1 MFYGETIRLRWAE
14 TGWIAAVL
22 VVVPLAISLTRLIC
36 PLKDQSNM
44 EKLADLK
51 VELQATEER
60 LLTEL
65 RTLRRG
71 LRVTQRGVAIT
82 AVPLTIGQR
91 IADTVAATMGSWTF
105 IIIQSVLLM
114 LWIALNVTAYVQRWD
129 PYPFILLNLAL
140 SFQAAYA
147 APFIMMSQNRQQ
159 DIDRKSAENDYQIN
173 IKAELE
179 IELLHQKIDQLRET
193 EVLYLTEAVKEL
205 TALLRN
211 TKVEAV
217 PPEII

>member
-1 MFYGETIRLRWAE
+1 MA
-14 TGWIAAVL
+14 
-22 VVVPLAISLTRLIC
+22 
-36 PLKDQSNM
+36 
-44 EKLADLK
+44 KLADLK

-71 LRVTQRGVAIT
+71 LRGTRQGLPAAALT
-82 AVPLTIGQR
+82 AGQR
-91 IADTVAATMGSWTF
+91 IADNVAATMGSWTF

-114 LWIALNVTAYVQRWD
+114 LWVALNVTAYVQRWD

-159 DIDRKSAENDYQIN
+159 DIDRRSAENDHQIN

-179 IELLHQKIDQLRET
+179 IELLHQKLDQLRET

-205 TALLRN
+205 TALLRQA
-211 TKVEAV
+211 KIEPAPSGIV
-217 PPEII
+217 